1 MGRKISVDSATMMN
15 KALEIIEASWLFD
28 APPAAIEVLVH
39 PQSVVH
45 SMVEYADGSVI
56 AQLGNPD
63 MRTPIAQALAHPD
76 RIDAGVAALDLAH
89 LGTLTF
95 EAPDF
100 GRFKALA
107 LAYGVL
113 AAGGTAPALF
123 NAANEV
129 AVNAFLARDLAF
141 SRITEVI
148 DATLERIAVRPV
160 RSLADVLEADRAARA
175 AARETIARAIMRT
188 A

>member
-1 MGRKISVDSATMMN
+1 M
-15 KALEIIEASWLFD
+15 
-28 APPAAIEVLVH
+28 
-39 PQSVVH
+39 
-45 SMVEYADGSVI
+45 
-56 AQLGNPD
+56 
-63 MRTPIAQALAHPD
+63 
-76 RIDAGVAALDLAH
+76 
-89 LGTLTF
+89 
-95 EAPDF
+95 
-100 GRFKALA
+100 
-107 LAYGVL
+107 L

-148 DATLERIAVRPV
+148 DAALERLAVRPV